1 MKTLVTGASGFI
13 GSAVVRQLVQR
24 GRAVRCLVEPAA
36 SLDNLAGLDVERVVG
51 DVTDRTS
58 VEQALKDCDALFH
71 LAAVY
76 AIWAPDPSIFHRV
89 NVEGTRT
96 VLDAAQRAGLRR
108 VVHTSSIAAI
118 GRGRRGGAATEDD
131 RFDARDWEL
140 GDAYVRSKWL
150 SEEEAL
156 RRAADGLPLVV
167 VNPGFPFGARDR
179 GPTPTG
185 AFVLRALHRQV
196 TACAAGGFSV
206 IDVDDVALGHLLAE
220 ERGRTGERY
229 ILANHNV
236 TFRAFYD
243 LVAEVA
249 GVPRPLLEVPRWL
262 LPRVAWVQERWADH
276 VSRRAPVVT
285 PKAARYAGD
294 THFFDNTKARREL
307 GLPVTPL
314 RESIDKSV
322 RWFREHGYA

>member
-13 GSAVVRQLVQR
+13 GSAVVRKLLSR
-24 GRAVRCLVEPAA
+24 GRAVRCFVEPSAR
-36 SLDNLAGLDVERVVG
+36 LDNLDRLDVERVVG
-51 DVTDRTS
+51 DVNDRAT
-58 VEQALKDCDALFH
+58 VERALDGCDVLFH

-76 AIWAPDPSIFHRV
+76 AIWVPDPSIFHRV

-96 VLDAAQRAGLRR
+96 VLDAAQRAGIRR
-108 VVHTSSIAAI
+108 VVHTSSIAAV
-118 GRGRRGGAATEDD
+118 GRGRGGRPATEDD

-140 GDAYVRSKWL
+140 GDEYVRSKWL

-156 RRAADGLPLVV
+156 RRAGDGLPLVV
-167 VNPGFPFGARDR
+167 VNPGFPFGARDL

-185 AFVLRALHRQV
+185 AFVLRALRHEV

-206 IDVDDVALGHLLAE
+206 IDVDDVAAGHLLAE
-220 ERGRTGERY
+220 ERGRVGERY
-229 ILANHNV
+229 ILASHNV
-236 TFRAFYD
+236 TFRGFYD

-249 GVPRPLLEVPRWL
+249 DVPRPRLEVPRWI
-262 LPRVAWVQERWADH
+262 LPKIAWVQERWADR
-276 VSRRAPVVT
+276 VTRQAPVVT
-285 PKAARYAGD
+285 PKAARYAMD

-314 RESIDKSV
+314 RESIVKSV